1 MDKKEFKE
9 YASEMRREKGLIMSR
24 VPKKTRA
31 LFTSL
36 ADEYFC
42 GDYGLTLK
50 QILDDSIIYKT
61 YFENVDMKLD
71 ILANKLD
78 EVLDLVQN
86 NEKKNEEIEPEGT
99 KMLNGKSLQRR

>member
-1 MDKKEFKE
+1 
-9 YASEMRREKGLIMSR
+9 MSR
-24 VPKKTRA
+24 VPKKTRE
-31 LFTSL
+31 LFVSL

-50 QILDDSIIYKT
+50 QILDDSMVYKM

-78 EVLDLVQN
+78 EVVDLVN
-86 NEKKNEEIEPEGT
+86 NKEQINEEKPEGR
-99 KMLNGKSLQRR
+99 KMLNGSIQRR